1 MKEQLLNYKNQIL
14 EIWNKF
20 TKKQKLMMVGSVL
33 LLFITLILFISW
45 ASKPDFTPIYANLTP
60 MEAAEIVEEIEAK
73 GIPVHISS
81 DGRSVSVPA
90 ADAPRLKLD
99 LAHAGIPRSGN
110 INYGIFSEN
119 MGFGMTDKQFDVVE
133 RDAMQNEIRYL
144 MEQIDGIDQAKVMI
158 TLPKE
163 SIFLNEE
170 EQTATASVVLTT
182 RSGLDL
188 NQTQIKGLYHLI
200 SKSVPNLSTDHIV
213 IMDQNWR
220 EFELASVTE
229 LDNTLSA
236 HQQQRIVRKD
246 IERDIQR
253 ELQQL
258 LGTILGMDKVIVSV
272 FANVDFS
279 KEQRVEQLVQPV
291 DPTNNEGIAISVER
305 IQESFSGEGSSIGGV
320 PGTGEGDIPGYQ
332 GADGDQNSEYEK
344 IEERI
349 NNEVNRIHRE
359 IESSPYAIEDLTIN
373 VGVEPP
379 VADDQDSLT
388 DQDIDDI
395 KSILKSVIRTY
406 LSSSSVAL
414 TEQDIDQKLTV
425 FATEFK
431 GRPEFSDPSRTG
443 IADYLLYALAAVAAL
458 ALIGVVYA
466 FTRRAKRKDADEF
479 DEASPVPVGLSDFDF
494 DQDNEET
501 ARRKRIERLA
511 NNNPDEFIK
520 LLRTWI
526 AEE

>member
-1 MKEQLLNYKNQIL
+1 MKDQLLNYKNQIL
-14 EIWNKF
+14 EIWSNF
-20 TKKQKLMMVGSVL
+20 TKKQKLMMVGSFL

-45 ASKPDFTPIYANLTP
+45 ASKPDFSPIYSNLTP
-60 MEAAEIVEEIEAK
+60 VEAGEIVAEIEAK
-73 GIPVHISS
+73 GIPVQISS
-81 DGRSVSVPA
+81 DGRSVSVPTA
-90 ADAPRLKLD
+90 QASKLKLE

-133 RDAMQNEIRYL
+133 RDAMQNELRYL
-144 MEQIDGIDQAKVMI
+144 IEQIEGIQQAKVMI

-163 SIFLNEE
+163 SIFLNET

-188 NQTQIKGLYHLI
+188 NQAQIKGLYHLI
-200 SKSVPNLSTDHIV
+200 SKSVPKLPPDNIV

-220 EFELASVTE
+220 EFELVSTSEV
-229 LDNTLSA
+229 DNTLSA
-236 HQQQRIVRKD
+236 HQQQRVVRKD
-246 IERDIQR
+246 IEKDIQR

-258 LGTILGMDKVIVSV
+258 LGTILGMDKIIVSV
-272 FANVDFS
+272 FASVDFS
-279 KEQRVEQLVQPV
+279 REQRIEQLVQPV
-291 DPTNNEGIAISVER
+291 DPLTNEGIAISVER
-305 IQESFSGEGSSIGGV
+305 IQESFSGEGSSIGGI
-320 PGTGEGDIPGYQ
+320 PGTGESDIPGYQ
-332 GADGDQNSEYEK
+332 GADGAQNSEYEK

-349 NNEVNRIHRE
+349 NREVNRIHRE

-379 VADDQDSLT
+379 IADDPTSLT
-388 DQDIDDI
+388 DQDIEDI
-395 KSILKSVIRTY
+395 KSILRSVIRTY
-406 LSSSSVAL
+406 LSSSTIAV
-414 TEQDIDQKLTV
+414 TEANIDQKVTV
-425 FATEFK
+425 FANEFK
-431 GRPEFSDPSRTG
+431 GRPVFSDTSTTG
-443 IADYLLYALAAVAAL
+443 VSEYLLYALAAVAAL
-458 ALIGVVYA
+458 ALGGVA
-466 FTRRAKRKDADEF
+466 FAFIRKARRKEDEL
-479 DEASPVPVGLSDFDF
+479 ENVPLKPAALSDFDF

-511 NNNPDEFIK
+511 NNKPDEFIK